1 MNQSIVRPIKYI
13 SYFDFQDANV
23 KRGFVT
29 SATNKIESI
38 CDILN
43 SVGYSVDI
51 ISMSAVT
58 EPKFRFYKGS
68 KKERHKGLALKLFPS
83 WGGSNII
90 LRSAR
95 LLWHL
100 MAMFTYLL
108 THTKKDDVVIV
119 YHSQGYFDVVRW
131 AKKIRR
137 FKMILEVEEIY
148 DDVGK
153 PKLKAMT
160 GAEKRMI
167 EDADAFIFPTEM
179 LNDKVNKGSLPSVII
194 YGSYRTEPI
203 ITEKF
208 DDGKIH
214 VVYAGTFDPRKGG
227 ATAAISAALFLPEK
241 YHIHICGFGNEM
253 DTEFIK
259 AQISQVSKVTKT
271 KITFEGL
278 KTGNDYVKFIQ
289 KCHIGLSTQDPT
301 AAFNATSF
309 PSKILSYMANGLA
322 VVSIDI
328 PTVSSAKIAS
338 YLNFYKEQ
346 TPENIAKAI
355 LEAKLDNDN
364 QAVVTKL
371 ANQFKSD
378 LSNLVRQVQ
387 NIK

>member
-1 MNQSIVRPIKYI
+1 
-13 SYFDFQDANV
+13 
-23 KRGFVT
+23 
-29 SATNKIESI
+29 
-38 CDILN
+38 
-43 SVGYSVDI
+43 
-51 ISMSAVT
+51 MSAVT
-58 EPKFRFYKGS
+58 ESKFRFYRGS
-68 KKERHKGLALKLFPS
+68 KKERHKGLTLKLFPS
-83 WGGSNII
+83 WGGSNKI
-90 LRSAR
+90 LRSTR

-108 THTKKDDVVIV
+108 THTKKSDVVLV

-153 PKLKAMT
+153 PKLKAMS

-179 LNDKVNKGSLPSVII
+179 LDDKINKDSRPSAII

-203 ITEKF
+203 ITAKF
-208 DDGKIH
+208 DDVKIH

-241 YHIHICGFGNEM
+241 YHIHICGFGTASDRESV
-253 DTEFIK
+253 K
-259 AQISQVSKVTKT
+259 AQISQVNKT
-271 KITFEGL
+271 AKAKITFEGL
-278 KTGNDYVKFIQ
+278 KTGKNYVELLQ

-328 PTVSSAKIAS
+328 PVISSAKIAP

-346 TPENIAKAI
+346 TPENIARAI
-355 LEAKLDNDN
+355 SEAKLDNN
-364 QAVVTKL
+364 NRAIVTKL
-371 ANQFKSD
+371 AKQFKFD
-378 LSNLVRQVQ
+378 INRLIQD
-387 NIK
+387 I